1 MKKNIILTSIAAAS
15 LLVSSCGPMTGTT
28 GAGTTAGTGA
38 TSNDALS
45 TILGSVTG
53 SDVANAGSN
62 ILNSL
67 LGSILSTT
75 LTEQSIIGTWTYVQP
90 EVRFESENL
99 LAKAGGEVAAATIEQ
114 KMSTYLSKVGITK
127 GVTTYTFNQD
137 KTFSISTGGK
147 VIASGTYTFD
157 ASSKKLKMQGSLGIF
172 NQTCTA
178 GMDGTSLCLLYDADK
193 LLTMAN
199 TVGSTLGKAS
209 KNTTVSSI
217 TTLLGNNYK
226 GMKLGFQLSK

>member
-1 MKKNIILTSIAAAS
+1 MKQKTLFAAIIAAS
-15 LLVSSCGPMTGTT
+15 LTMSGCIMPG
-28 GAGTTAGTGA
+28 TAGTGTSTGTQTTSA
-38 TSNDALS
+38 TSDV
-45 TILGSVTG
+45 LGAVLG
-53 SDVANAGSN
+53 
-62 ILNSL
+62 SL
-67 LGSILSTT
+67 LGQILTSS
-75 LTEQSIIGTWTYVQP
+75 LTEQSIVGTWTYQQP
-90 EVRFESENL
+90 DVRFESENL
-99 LAKAGGEVAAATIEQ
+99 LAKAGGEVAAASIEQ
-114 KMSTYLSKVGITK
+114 KLNSYLTKVGISK

-157 ASSKKLKMQGSLGIF
+157 ANSKKLKMQGSLGIF

-178 GMDGTSLCLLYDADK
+178 GMDGTSLCLLYDANK

-209 KNTTVSSI
+209 NNATVSSI
-217 TTLLGNNYK
+217 TALLGSNYK

>member
-1 MKKNIILTSIAAAS
+1 M
-15 LLVSSCGPMTGTT
+15 
-28 GAGTTAGTGA
+28 
-38 TSNDALS
+38 
-45 TILGSVTG
+45 
-53 SDVANAGSN
+53 
-62 ILNSL
+62 
-67 LGSILSTT
+67 
-75 LTEQSIIGTWTYVQP
+75 
-90 EVRFESENL
+90 RFESENL
-99 LAKAGGEVAAATIEQ
+99 LAKAGGEVAAASIEQ
-114 KMSTYLSKVGITK
+114 KLNAYLSKVGITK

-147 VIASGTYTFD
+147 VIASGNYTFD
-157 ASSKKLKMQGSLGIF
+157 ANSKKLKMQGSLGIF

-199 TVGSTLGKAS
+199 TVGTTLGKAS

>member
-137 KTFSISTGGK
+137 KTFTITTGGK
-147 VIASGTYTFD
+147 TVASGTYTFTPK
-157 ASSKKLKMQGSLGIF
+157 SNTLKMQGTLGLM
-172 NQTCTA
+172 NQTCTV
-178 GMDGTSLCLLYDADK
+178 GMDGTNLCLLYEADK
-193 LLTMAN
+193 LLSVAN
-199 TVGSTLGKAS
+199 SVGSTLGKLS
-209 KNTTVSSI
+209 GNSTLSTVTS
-217 TTLLGNNYK
+217 LLGSNYK